1 MRFTLVFQLM
11 KRTHLSR
18 LILFLILL
26 GCRLGVKAQAV
37 ELHALVTLNN
47 GQEQQYYLTEEDRFS
62 FEGQETLIINTQ
74 GSTVEID
81 IDDIR
86 KIEFVDV
93 TGTKELQADSPFFYP
108 NPVKKTLFLSNIE
121 DGQTVSIY
129 SLEGRLMRQFQA
141 KAHELVNLGD
151 LPTGMYILNLG
162 DKNFKL
168 LKL

>member
-1 MRFTLVFQLM
+1 MKHTRYFQLIM
-11 KRTHLSR
+11 
-18 LILFLILL
+18 FLILI
-26 GCRLGVKAQAV
+26 GCSLGVKAQAI

-47 GQEQQYYLTEEDRFS
+47 GQEQQYYLTEDDLFS
-62 FEGQETLIINTQ
+62 FQGQETLIINTQ
-74 GSTVEID
+74 GSTVEIN

-93 TGTKELQADSPFFYP
+93 TGTKEFQTDAPFFYP
-108 NPVKKTLFLSNIE
+108 NPVKKTLIISNIE

-129 SLEGRLMRQFQA
+129 SLEGHLIRQFQA
-141 KAHELVNLGD
+141 KSNELIDLGD
-151 LPTGMYILNLG
+151 LPSGMYILNLG